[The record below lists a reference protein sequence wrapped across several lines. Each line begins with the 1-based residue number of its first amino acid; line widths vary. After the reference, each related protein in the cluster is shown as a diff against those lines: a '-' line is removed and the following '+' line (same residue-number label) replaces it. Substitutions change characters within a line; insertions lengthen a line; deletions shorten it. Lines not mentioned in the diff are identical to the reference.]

1 MTFSLAPVKAR
12 FIDRSACLFSTVPT
26 NIQHFNLVKR
36 NATDNDNLVKANVTD
51 NDNCNA
57 DKNDQYN
64 GKFWQKQRS
73 QQEIQKLSPR
83 RSRSHSPTASPT
95 DHLLAP

>member
-12 FIDRSACLFSTVPT
+12 FIDKSACLFSTVPT

-57 DKNDQYN
+57 DNNDQDN
-64 GKFWQKQRS
+64 AKAKATTKIRARNPKVVTTPVQDPFS
-73 QQEIQKLSPR
+73 ICLP
-83 RSRSHSPTASPT
+83 H
-95 DHLLAP
+95 

>member
-12 FIDRSACLFSTVPT
+12 FIDKSACLFSTVPT

-36 NATDNDNLVKANVTD
+36 NVTD

-57 DKNDQYN
+57 DNNDQDN
-64 GKFWQKQRS
+64 AKFWQKQ
-73 QQEIQKLSPR
+73 EIPKLSPR
-83 RSRSHSPTASPT
+83 RSKSHSPSASPT

>member
-57 DKNDQYN
+57 DNNDQDN
-64 GKFWQKQRS
+64 AKTKITARNPKVVTTPV
-73 QQEIQKLSPR
+73 QEPFSICLP
-83 RSRSHSPTASPT
+83 H
-95 DHLLAP
+95 

>member
-12 FIDRSACLFSTVPT
+12 FIDKSACLFSTVPT
-26 NIQHFNLVKR
+26 NKQHFNLVKR
-36 NATDNDNLVKANVTD
+36 NVTD

-57 DKNDQYN
+57 DNNDQDN
-64 GKFWQKQRS
+64 AKQRS
-73 QQEIQKLSPR
+73 EQEIQKLSPR
-83 RSRSHSPTASPT
+83 RSRTHSPSASPT